1 MVSTTISRKDLLQI
15 GAMVVMVAAV
25 AFHLRGS
32 LVSHVST
39 GEAKALWDGGALV
52 IDVREAD
59 ESRPAHVPGALLIP
73 LEALSAA
80 LPRLAAFR
88 DSPVIVYCNGGAGR
102 GPRATA
108 LLNQNGFSRA
118 VNLQTGF
125 EGWRKA
131 GLPTKSG

>member
-1 MVSTTISRKDLLQI
+1 MGSIAMSRKDLFQL
-15 GAMVVMVAAV
+15 GAMLLMVAAI
-25 AFHLRGS
+25 ALHLRGS

-39 GEAKALWDGGALV
+39 GEAKALWDSGALV

-88 DSPVIVYCNGGAGR
+88 DTPVIVYCNGGAGR

-118 VNLQTGF
+118 VNLQSGF